1 MSTII
6 STCVTLWLLQ
16 GFQLYLDNVNTHIQG
31 LSDPEETVVC
41 KTLEAIT
48 VFCEQGL
55 FSDQRLLEV
64 FTESI
69 PFLCHPVSIA
79 QLLYNYHIAGN
90 FECKKILNF
99 SS

>member
-1 MSTII
+1 MRSHSRFSQVQSQMLMYELLFNHIYII
-6 STCVTLWLLQ
+6 
-16 GFQLYLDNVNTHIQG
+16 DNSHTHTQG

-48 VFCEQGL
+48 AFCERKL

-69 PFLCHPVSIA
+69 PFLCHPVSPTIKS
-79 QLLYNYHIAGN
+79 L
-90 FECKKILNF
+90 
-99 SS
+99 

>member
-1 MSTII
+1 MKDLCLPVYKISEITIN
-6 STCVTLWLLQ
+6 VTTIVVLLK
-16 GFQLYLDNVNTHIQG
+16 LIVLQG

-55 FSDQRLLEV
+55 FNDQRLLEM

-69 PFLCHPVSIA
+69 PFLCHPVSVA
-79 QLLYNYHIAGN
+79 
-90 FECKKILNF
+90 
-99 SS
+99 